1 MLFRSNLYIKNLFF
15 YIFFFNVQNKYNI
28 KNDDVLSD
36 PYAVLTTIDLQFMT
50 CTQSITRIG
59 ETHPTSNHQ
68 PPNAS
73 SVKVE
78 LYYENDDSIIP
89 LPPFLASYSSSKT
102 RTTYD
107 TLPSLVSITRMEHCI
122 YCCSDFYWM
131 ISLLMCCMEL

>member
-1 MLFRSNLYIKNLFF
+1 MMMM
-15 YIFFFNVQNKYNI
+15 
-28 KNDDVLSD
+28 VLSD

-107 TLPSLVSITRMEHCI
+107 TLPSLVSITRMEHCS
-122 YCCSDFYWM
+122 YFCSDF
-131 ISLLMCCMEL
+131 LLVDFSFNVLYRVVAFKQAQTVLY

>member
-1 MLFRSNLYIKNLFF
+1 M
-15 YIFFFNVQNKYNI
+15 YND
-28 KNDDVLSD
+28 NDDDVLSD

-68 PPNAS
+68 LPNAS

-107 TLPSLVSITRMEHCI
+107 TLPSLVSKREWSTVAIVVVI
-122 YCCSDFYWM
+122 F
-131 ISLLMCCMEL
+131 IS

>member
-1 MLFRSNLYIKNLFF
+1 MMC
-15 YIFFFNVQNKYNI
+15 
-28 KNDDVLSD
+28 LSD

-107 TLPSLVSITRMEHCI
+107 TLPSLVSITRMEHWS
-122 YCCSDFYWM
+122 YCCSDF
-131 ISLLMCCMEL
+131 LLVDSSFDVLYGVVAFKQAHTVYTKKN